1 MSRDLCKLPKGAQ
14 APSQVKPVND
24 GEDNPL
30 HALHVHNA
38 HHRPGPSSDLD
49 TTPLNHI
56 GRPERAPEGPRTL
69 EEREQFGQIPE
80 QPRDQLRVGLPPL
93 TREEL
98 GVALRVGPRTGLID
112 GLGVRLD
119 GGVVSPPDCAKQ
131 VP

>member
-69 EEREQFGQIPE
+69 EEREQFGQIPR
-80 QPRDQLRVGLPPL
+80 QPRDRLRTDRLLREQRDHAAHG
-93 TREEL
+93 TR
-98 GVALRVGPRTGLID
+98 AQP
-112 GLGVRLD
+112 
-119 GGVVSPPDCAKQ
+119 A
-131 VP
+131 